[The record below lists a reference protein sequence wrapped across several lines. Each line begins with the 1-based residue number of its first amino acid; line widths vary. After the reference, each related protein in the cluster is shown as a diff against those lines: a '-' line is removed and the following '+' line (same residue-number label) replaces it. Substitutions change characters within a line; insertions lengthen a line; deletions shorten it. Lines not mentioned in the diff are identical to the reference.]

1 MKTMIKII
9 AIFIFIISFEVVNL
23 NTKSESETKLD
34 TKQVF
39 SNFALNK
46 YFSDKTRNTELFKK
60 GFPLIPKIFEPKIS
74 EKLFRNF
81 AIYYYEGSLSF
92 TNKICDTNRNYIN
105 SQVSQL
111 PQIIEFVGTSCK
123 DTLYYAVGTDGKLFN
138 LKSISDLRKFY
149 KLIYNEED
157 KIELATKFTKLL
169 FYSEFRYF
177 SFCPEKFDF
186 NITTIRGSYYTI
198 QVCDSSAKSEF
209 LRESILNVS
218 FFEDSI
224 MTISVCKPVITWWN
238 YK

>member
-1 MKTMIKII
+1 MKTVIKII

-23 NTKSESETKLD
+23 NTKSELETR
-34 TKQVF
+34 QVF

-46 YFSDKTRNTELFKK
+46 YLSDKHRNIELFKK
-60 GFPLIPKIFEPKIS
+60 GFPLIPKIFEPQIS
-74 EKLFRNF
+74 EKLFKNF
-81 AIYYYEGSLSF
+81 AIYYYEGSLAF

-111 PQIIEFVGTSCK
+111 PQIIEFVGTSCN

-138 LKSISDLRKFY
+138 LKSLADLQQLY
-149 KLIYNEED
+149 KLLYNEEN
-157 KIELATKFTKLL
+157 KIDLATKFTKLL

-177 SFCPEKFDF
+177 SFLPEKFDF
-186 NITTIRGSYYTI
+186 NITTSIRGSYYGI

-224 MTISVCKPVITWWN
+224 MSIRACKPVIYWWK